1 MRFFRHLVAT
11 LCLGALGLSAAP
23 AHAAGTLTLSP
34 PSWTNRVENRPV
46 NVLNRED
53 CLSGATA
60 SFSYKINGIGT
71 ANGVFEVWS
80 GAGCDNKDTRNNTT
94 NGTTCTR
101 VKVGSTTETRI
112 DLNFQEMVKAYGLTT
127 DAGIDACDTP
137 QSPGTQNRSL
147 YFVLYDQNSFAP
159 LATSTPWPFSY
170 DIDAPPPP
178 SNVTA
183 VAGDMTLITSFTPPS
198 GETNLLHYH
207 FYCSLKGP
215 SPGAG
220 TAGSA
225 GTGGTAGTETGGTG
239 ATAGT
244 ETGGTG
250 ATAGTETGGTG
261 ATAGTETGGTEAGG
275 TEATAGTET
284 GGTEATAGTETGG
297 TDGTS
302 GTGGTA
308 GTSGTATTL
317 DPNCTSSTLVAGEPP
332 PADAID
338 CGTIGALTSSGGETD
353 PKLQNGGEYVVA
365 IATEDNANNIGV
377 LSGLA
382 CGQPLD
388 VTGFYEAYTEAG
400 GQAGGGYC
408 TFAPAHRDAM
418 WTGAALL
425 LAACAFWRR
434 RK

>member
-34 PSWTNRVENRPV
+34 PSWTKRVEGRPI
-46 NVLNRED
+46 NVLNRDD
-53 CLSGATA
+53 CLRGATA

-71 ANGVFEVWS
+71 SNGIFEVWS

-94 NGTTCTR
+94 AGTTCTR

-112 DLNFQEMVKAYGLTT
+112 DLNFQEMVKAYGLTE

-137 QSPGTQNRSL
+137 QSAGTQNRSL
-147 YFVLYDQNSFAP
+147 YFVLYSSSDFSP
-159 LATSTPWPFSY
+159 LVTSTPWAFSY
-170 DIDAPPPP
+170 DIEAPPPP
-178 SNVTA
+178 TDVRA
-183 VAGDMTLITSFTPPS
+183 DAGDMALSTHFTPPS
-198 GETNLLHYH
+198 GETNLLQYH
-207 FYCSLKGP
+207 FYCSLKGSAP
-215 SPGAG
+215 AAG

-261 ATAGTETGGTEAGG
+261 ATAGTETGGTG
-275 TEATAGTET
+275 ATAGTET
-284 GGTEATAGTETGG
+284 SGADATAGAETGG
-297 TDGTS
+297 TS
-302 GTGGTA
+302 P
-308 GTSGTATTL
+308 TL
-317 DPNCTSSTLVAGEPP
+317 DPNCTSSILIPGEPP

-338 CGTIGALTSSGGETD
+338 CGSIGALTSSSGETD
-353 PKLQNGGEYVVA
+353 AKLTNETEYVVA
-365 IATEDNANNIGV
+365 IATEDSANNIGV

-382 CGQPLD
+382 CGTPRD
-388 VTGFYEAYTEAG
+388 VTGFYEAYTKAG

-408 TFAPAHRDAM
+408 TFAPAQRDAM
-418 WTGAALL
+418 WAGAALL
-425 LAACAFWRR
+425 LAAGAFWRR